1 MKPDLI
7 IEADVLI
14 VGGGSAGAMA
24 AIRAREV
31 SPQSRVVVFEK
42 GDIKYSGCIARGM
55 DALNIVSI
63 PGTPETPD
71 LYVRTNRDACQG
83 IMDEPV
89 NHVMAERTW
98 PVMQQLIDWGVCF
111 PVDAQGNYD
120 KLQIH
125 NEGKFCVTMK
135 EPELKTILAAKVAES
150 GATVYNRIM
159 TLRLLTHDGR
169 VCGAVG
175 INVRSGEIVVCKAK
189 SVILCSGGTARFGLP
204 ENGYLYGV
212 YDFPGNTGDGYVMA
226 YRAGAELSGFE
237 YTLVYYIIK
246 DINAPL
252 LYITLTRGAHLLN
265 AFAQEFQEN
274 HPGIHLMHTEHM
286 AQRGPMRIDM
296 RHLPEE
302 KIREVEEL
310 LFSTERPVQERFFK
324 GRGVDFRTGEIEL
337 WPTDCYLCG
346 GHGLTGVRINE
357 RGESSVPGLYA
368 AGDVSLVARGH
379 LSGAFVYGQICAEN
393 AVEYAASAPEPV
405 IDNDQVAEVIRDRDE
420 KLARSDRPIPV
431 EEFEFKV
438 RRLIN
443 DYIRPPK
450 NEYKLERALW
460 WMNRFR
466 EELRTMVRVADRHD
480 LFKVYEVENII
491 QCAAMSAV
499 ASRERRES
507 RWGLWHMRSDYP
519 RKDDANWL
527 KHIVLTRGDSL
538 EDIRVSY
545 APIIRM
551 PDRSAPGG
559 GSAAGASVTSGSIR
573 EARA

>member
-1 MKPDLI
+1 MKPNLV

-31 SPQSRVVVFEK
+31 APEQKVVVFEK

-63 PGTPETPD
+63 PGTPETPE
-71 LYVRTNRDACQG
+71 LYVKTNRDACQG

-89 NHVMAERTW
+89 NYVMAQRTW
-98 PVMQQLIDWGVCF
+98 PMMRQLIDWGVCF
-111 PVDAQGNYD
+111 PVDEHGNYD

-135 EPELKTILAAKVAES
+135 EPELKTILAARVKES
-150 GATVYNRIM
+150 GAQVYNRIM
-159 TLRLLTHDGR
+159 TLRLLTDGNR

-274 HPGIHLMHTEHM
+274 HPGIHLMHAEHM

-296 RHLPEE
+296 RHLPEA

-346 GHGLTGVRINE
+346 GHGLTGIRINE

-393 AVEYAASAPEPV
+393 ATEYARSAPPFV
-405 IDNDQVAEVIRDRDE
+405 IDDAQVQDVIRDREE
-420 KLARSDRPIPV
+420 KLSWSDRPVPV

-460 WMNRFR
+460 WMDRFR
-466 EELRTMVRVADRHD
+466 DELGSMVRVAEFHD

-507 RWGLWHMRSDYP
+507 RWGLWHTRSDYP
-519 RKDDANWL
+519 VKDDAHWL

-545 APIIRM
+545 APIIKM
-551 PDRSAPGG
+551 GERS
-559 GSAAGASVTSGSIR
+559 
-573 EARA
+573 